1 MNSVLV
7 LDNVEQAGVDI
18 LAENFQVDIKNG
30 LSADE
35 LEKIIEKYDALVV
48 RSQTKVTEKIINAG
62 KKLKVIGRAGVGV
75 DNIDVGAA
83 TRKGIIV
90 VNSPDGNTVAAAEH
104 TLALIMST
112 ARYIPSA
119 NQSLK
124 KGEWKRKE
132 YTGIEL
138 YNKVLGIIG
147 VGRIGSHIAR
157 VAIAMGMKV
166 IAYDPY
172 INKKKAEELNIEIVD
187 LDQLFAESDFIT
199 IHVPLTAETKD
210 LINKK
215 TMAKM
220 KKTVRIINCA
230 RGGIVNEADLVEA
243 LENDIIGGAALDV
256 FVEEPLK
263 NSPLQNVAEK
273 LILTPHL
280 GASTQEAQI
289 NVAIDVAE
297 QITAVLKG
305 ESVKSAVNLPGMDI
319 SNELKPYLGIASKLG
334 SLVAQMNRDL
344 NIKKI
349 EIKYQGELAD
359 KSTKALTIA
368 VIKGMLTPIL
378 QATVNFVN
386 AMTVAR
392 ERGINVQ
399 EINSSEETNY
409 KCLISVK
416 ATLESGES
424 VVIGTLVSEQ
434 EERIV
439 RIDDYNI
446 SFMPEG
452 KLLVTKNIDK
462 PGMVGKIGTVL
473 GQNSINI
480 ARMDLGRNISSHR
493 AIMVINIDENV
504 SADVLK
510 EIREME
516 GIIDIKLVEL

>member
-18 LAENFQVDIKNG
+18 LSSNFEVDVKNG
-30 LSADE
+30 LGADE
-35 LEKIIEKYDALVV
+35 LEKIIGKYDALVV
-48 RSQTKVTEKIINAG
+48 RSQTKVTDQIINAG

-75 DNIDVGAA
+75 DNIDVEAA

-112 ARYIPSA
+112 ARFIPAA

-124 KGEWKRKE
+124 NGEWKRKE
-132 YTGIEL
+132 FTGIEL

-157 VAIAMGMKV
+157 VSKAMGMKLL
-166 IAYDPY
+166 AYDPY
-172 INKKKAEELNIEIVD
+172 INKNKAEELSLELVD
-187 LDQLFAESDFIT
+187 LEQLFAESDFIT
-199 IHVPLTAETKD
+199 IHVPLTAETKN
-210 LINKK
+210 LINKNSMK
-215 TMAKM
+215 KM
-220 KKTVRIINCA
+220 KSSVRIINCS
-230 RGGIVNEADLVEA
+230 RGGIVNEDDLVEA
-243 LENDIIGGAALDV
+243 LENDVIGGAALDV
-256 FVEEPLK
+256 FAEEPLK
-263 NSPLQNVAEK
+263 DSPLQKVQEK

-305 ESVKSAVNLPGMDI
+305 ESVKSAVNLPGMEI
-319 SNELKPYLGIASKLG
+319 SQELRPYLGLASKLG
-334 SLVAQMNRDL
+334 SLVAQMNKDL

-349 EIKYQGELAD
+349 DIIYQGELAD
-359 KSTKALTIA
+359 KTTKALTIA

-378 QATVNFVN
+378 RDTVNFVN

-392 ERGINVQ
+392 ERGIKVQ

-416 ATLESGES
+416 ATLETGTSQ
-424 VVIGTLVSEQ
+424 VIGTVVSDQ
-434 EERIV
+434 EERV
-439 RIDDYNI
+439 VQIDDYNI

-452 KLLVTKNIDK
+452 KLLLTKNIDK

-473 GQNSINI
+473 GQNNINI
-480 ARMDLGRNISSHR
+480 ARMDLGRNVASHR

-504 SADVLK
+504 TESVLR

-516 GIIDIKLVEL
+516 GIIEINLVEV